1 MVSKNV
7 NKISVKEF
15 NKLTNKQSERI
26 IKNRNS
32 ARRSYIKRKIKIKN
46 LIIEN
51 QQIKE
56 TLDLIKSYI
65 DNLNLIIN
73 MNELSR
79 LNEINVELPKLYDE
93 DINIIP
99 SLYD

>member
-1 MVSKNV
+1 MVSKNI